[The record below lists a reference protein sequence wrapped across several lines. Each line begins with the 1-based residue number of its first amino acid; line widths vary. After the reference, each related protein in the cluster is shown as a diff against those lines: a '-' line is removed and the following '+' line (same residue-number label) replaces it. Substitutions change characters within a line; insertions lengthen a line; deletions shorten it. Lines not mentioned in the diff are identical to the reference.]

1 MYNQVVIIGRLT
13 KDPEIIEMPS
23 GNTRARICVACRRPF
38 KSRGAENYTTDF
50 LYVTLWEGAVEAVRA
65 TCKKGTLVMVKA
77 RLETNTYND
86 KNTGKKS
93 YALNI
98 IGERLI
104 SLGQNLENKEE
115 ESQNEVDIEP
125 ELLSQEE
132 E

>member
-1 MYNQVVIIGRLT
+1 
-13 KDPEIIEMPS
+13 
-23 GNTRARICVACRRPF
+23 
-38 KSRGAENYTTDF
+38 
-50 LYVTLWEGAVEAVRA
+50 
-65 TCKKGTLVMVKA
+65 MVKA

-115 ESQNEVDIEP
+115 EPENEVDIEP
-125 ELLSQEE
+125 ELVSQEE
-132 E
+132 L